1 MDILTYIELLVSFT
15 GWMPFM
21 ILNSIYNAIRGLWWR
36 RNGVHWQII
45 SSKEPENYGRCAQI
59 KRILFRYTIDGFT
72 KVPEC
77 VFVTVHEGFA
87 RPKCMF
93 QDDCSLYSITST
105 EAVFIQVKSSPD
117 DALSADFPWLGQYNS
132 AWKLIAIPLNQFNK
146 LAEQMEGDDA
156 RNIFLYNQARC
167 VGTLWQPF

>member
-1 MDILTYIELLVSFT
+1 V
-15 GWMPFM
+15 
-21 ILNSIYNAIRGLWWR
+21 
-36 RNGVHWQII
+36 
-45 SSKEPENYGRCAQI
+45 
-59 KRILFRYTIDGFT
+59 
-72 KVPEC
+72 
-77 VFVTVHEGFA
+77 
-87 RPKCMF
+87 F

-167 VGTLWQPF
+167 VGPL